1 MMAEIKPQKK
11 NWKIKVEKNFPERG
25 KGIENR

>member
-1 MMAEIKPQKK
+1 MMAEIKPQK